1 MEVSQLIFNPNSANP
16 KALQTFY
23 ADVIGLD
30 PNPQMGDGALLAAGT
45 PFIVDG
51 HSDLTG
57 PTKEP
62 PRTMAN
68 FAVDDLVAETQR
80 LEALGVEFLVRR
92 GPPAPQEIAFA
103 TFIDPDG
110 GYGQI
115 FQMDGAPAGTRMFAV
130 SRNTEDPEGMRAFYR
145 DVVGLSE
152 GPVEVGSPFMVGG
165 AALYISPHSEI
176 TGKAQEPARV
186 LLNFMVA
193 DLAAE
198 QRRIESHGVEF
209 IRTAG
214 REPWGGVISTFPDPD
229 GNYLQLIEFRPE

>member
-16 KALQTFY
+16 KALHAFY
-23 ADVIGLD
+23 ADVIRLD
-30 PNPQMGDGALLAAGT
+30 PNPQMGDDALMAAGT

-51 HSDLTG
+51 HSDLSG

-68 FAVDDLVAETQR
+68 FAVDDLVAETDR
-80 LEALGVEFLVRR
+80 LEAAGVKILVRR

-115 FQMDGAPAGTRMFAV
+115 FQVDGAPAGTRMFAV
-130 SRNTEDPEGMRAFYR
+130 SRQSEDPDRMKTFYR
-145 DVVGLSE
+145 DVVGLSDGLPE
-152 GPVEVGSPFMVGG
+152 LGNPFMAGG
-165 AALYISPHSEI
+165 TPIYISPHSEVS
-176 TGKAQEPARV
+176 GNAREPARV
-186 LLNFMVA
+186 LLNFFVA

-214 REPWGGVISTFPDPD
+214 REPWGGVISTFSDPD

>member
-1 MEVSQLIFNPNSANP
+1 MEVSQIIFNPNSANP
-16 KALQTFY
+16 KALQAFY
-23 ADVIGLD
+23 ADVIRLD
-30 PNPQMGDGALLAAGT
+30 RNPQMGDGALMAAGT

-51 HSDLTG
+51 HSDLSG

-68 FAVDDLVAETQR
+68 FAVDDLVAETGR
-80 LEALGVEFLVRR
+80 LEAAGVKFLVRR
-92 GPPAPQEIAFA
+92 GPPVPGEIAFA

-115 FQMDGAPAGTRMFAV
+115 FQADGAPTGTRMFVV
-130 SRNTEDPEGMRAFYR
+130 SRQSEDPDRMRTFYR

-152 GPVEVGSPFMVGG
+152 GPPELGSPFTAGG
-165 AALYISPHSEI
+165 VHIYISPHSEVS
-176 TGKAQEPARV
+176 GNAREPART
-186 LLNFMVA
+186 LLNFVVA
-193 DLAAE
+193 NLSAE

-229 GNYLQLIEFRPE
+229 GNYLQLIEFRTE

>member
-16 KALQTFY
+16 EALHAFY
-23 ADVIGLD
+23 RDIIRLD
-30 PNPQMGDGALLAAGT
+30 PNPGMGEEALMAAGT

-51 HSDLTG
+51 HSDLSG
-57 PTKEP
+57 PTQEP

-68 FAVDDLVAETQR
+68 FAVDDLVAETDR
-80 LEALGVEFLVRR
+80 LEAAGVKILVRR
-92 GPPAPQEIAFA
+92 GPPVPGEIAFA

-115 FQMDGAPAGTRMFAV
+115 FQMDGAPAGTRMFVV
-130 SRNTEDPEGMRAFYR
+130 SRNTGDLDRMRAFYR
-145 DVVGLSE
+145 DVVGLTE
-152 GPVEVGSPFMVGG
+152 GPPELGSPFMVAGTS
-165 AALYISPHSEI
+165 LYISPHSEI
-176 TGKAQEPARV
+176 SGKAKEPARV
-186 LLNFMVA
+186 LLNFFVA

-229 GNYLQLIEFRPE
+229 GNYLQLVEFHPG